1 MATVRRNA
9 VFADAYRFA
18 EDNVQKAPAN
28 WRAQYNWAEAL
39 MKRGRDAEGI
49 AAYEEAVR
57 LNPDQGSGRV
67 SLGALYVQ
75 RKRYDDA
82 ERVLE
87 PAMHHPEES
96 VVAAAAQNLSGVYVA
111 RGDAARATQALT
123 RSLQLKPEWTAVRRQ
138 LAALYARQEDWIQA
152 AREYNEVLR
161 LNPKLMSQVAR
172 PAAVANFKAGILF
185 AGDRQFEVA
194 SNLFGNALQYDPSL
208 WRARGYLAYVSI
220 HLNDWARAERELK
233 QIEREHPGD
242 PWTAE
247 ALQRVSNLLPIVPP
261 PPA

>member
-1 MATVRRNA
+1 MQRNA

-18 EDNVQKAPAN
+18 EDNVQKTPAN
-28 WRAQYNWAEAL
+28 WRAQYNWGDVL
-39 MKRGRDAEGI
+39 MKRSRDQEAI
-49 AAYEEAVR
+49 AAYEESVR

-67 SLGALYVQ
+67 SLGAIYVQ

-87 PAMHHPEES
+87 PATHHPEES
-96 VVAAAAQNLSGVYVA
+96 VVAAAQQNISGVYLA
-111 RGDAARATQALT
+111 RGDLARAEQAIV

-138 LAALYARQEDWIQA
+138 LAALYARQEDWIHA

-161 LNPKLMSQVAR
+161 LNPRLMPQIGKA
-172 PAAVANFKAGILF
+172 AAVANFKAGILF
-185 AGDRQFEVA
+185 AGDRQFQVA
-194 SNLFGNALQYDPSL
+194 SNLFGNALEYDPSL

-220 HLNDWARAERELK
+220 HLADWARAERELK

-247 ALQRVSNLLPIVPP
+247 ALERVSNLLPIVPP